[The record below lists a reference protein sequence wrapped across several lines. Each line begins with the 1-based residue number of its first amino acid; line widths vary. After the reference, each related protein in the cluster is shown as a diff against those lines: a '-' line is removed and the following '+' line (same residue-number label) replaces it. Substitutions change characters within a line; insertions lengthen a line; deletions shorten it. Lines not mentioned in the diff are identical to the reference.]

1 MEAATFRQILP
12 HTHASR
18 LTPAWGQ
25 TARKQFIPHADA
37 AFLSLD
43 RIRSTSTCSWSSSR
57 LGAASTAVYG
67 VRVGGRV
74 RTGTGLPRLCIR
86 FVLAQL
92 GQLPAQQALRVRL
105 ATCVARREP
114 LFTLG
119 LSFKHLPQFVNFPNH
134 GGMILICKMP
144 WNVFTMGKMQQPGD

>member
-43 RIRSTSTCSWSSSR
+43 RIRSTSTCSGSSSR

-67 VRVGGRV
+67 VRVHPV
-74 RTGTGLPRLCIR
+74 RAGAAGPTASPTGPARPSGNLRCQAGALVHLGA
-86 FVLAQL
+86 VL
-92 GQLPAQQALRVRL
+92 QALAAICQFPESWRNDPHL
-105 ATCVARREP
+105 QDALECLHHGQDATARR
-114 LFTLG
+114 LKAG
-119 LSFKHLPQFVNFPNH
+119 
-134 GGMILICKMP
+134 
-144 WNVFTMGKMQQPGD
+144 